1 VRGIPFRNHILLN
14 NEIYKMTYLAIWKD
28 PLGEAYRMK
37 YRAQIIDNIS
47 LYVVNLVS
55 PIFICLIRKCPEY

>member
-1 VRGIPFRNHILLN
+1 
-14 NEIYKMTYLAIWKD
+14 MTYLAIWKD